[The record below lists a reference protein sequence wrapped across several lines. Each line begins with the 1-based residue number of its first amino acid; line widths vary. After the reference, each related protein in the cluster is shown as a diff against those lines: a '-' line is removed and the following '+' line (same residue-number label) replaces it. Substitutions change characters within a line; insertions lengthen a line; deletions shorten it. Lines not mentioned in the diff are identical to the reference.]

1 MKKLSVSLLLLG
13 LFLVACKGGGTG
25 GGSNIPAAPSAVVP
39 AGCSGSAINGITIR
53 FGSNGVPTQR
63 FSIQIFG
70 ETVSGQAPPFFNL
83 TRAVVPCDY
92 ELVGQILEASSPIQ
106 VAFGFPDGTRAPERG
121 GVVPSSIVAVEGP
134 NHRLPPIFG
143 SQPAGCLH
151 QFGDAQTPLPATFRL
166 RFRVSADVA
175 DGSRC

>member
-1 MKKLSVSLLLLG
+1 MKKLLACFVLG
-13 LFLVACKGGGTG
+13 LFLVACKGGGN
-25 GGSNIPAAPSAVVP
+25 GGSNIPTAPSAVVP

-53 FGSNGVPTQR
+53 FGSNGSPTQR
-63 FSIQIFG
+63 FSVQVFG
-70 ETVSGQAPPFFNL
+70 ETITGQAPPFFNV
-83 TRAVVPCDY
+83 TRAVVPCEY
-92 ELVGQILEASSPIQ
+92 ELVAQILEASSPIQ
-106 VAFGFPDGTRAPERG
+106 IAFGFPEGTRAAERG

-134 NHRLPPIFG
+134 NHRVPPIIG

-151 QFGDAQTPLPATFRL
+151 EFGGAGTPLPATFRL